1 MKLRSSK
8 SFKYKNSAKFTEEK
22 DKWINL
28 ENILSRGGPQVGDTD
43 VTLQVYGVYSLPEI
57 FSKLQQSGSVD
68 TWSYLIKFSDIQLP
82 GGKFN
87 PRELTEDELKEME
100 NKKKPAPK
108 INKKDLAAVKAEE
121 DRIAAEQKEKEEK
134 EKAFQ
139 DILDKMTPEEQYY
152 YLKELPTK
160 EAWLSWPE
168 GKSISTIK
176 KSGEKFIEFEE
187 DINSEKGCILELQ
200 FIPPPDE
207 DPKKRP
213 KPKGL
218 LPEEIKPI
226 YAISWIDFSKL
237 NTTPGLTELELRA
250 KLMTREKYEKNIDEL
265 EKIINKKVFNPY
277 SEEYKKLFPDIE
289 ENKNE
294 TENKNDNTNNENP
307 TQTQAQPQP
316 QTQNQNQTPVQTQ
329 NSENNNDK
337 DFLEK
342 AETYIRI
349 RIMLSQPVNPV
360 LPDVELPEPI
370 DFIKKEKPPKKQITT
385 EEIEQ
390 DLIRQFKIAIAAIAK
405 VYDEAMGESAK
416 GNLMKREKGNILASS
431 KKEDKEQYILKF
443 LDKFNTSG
451 RADLLK
457 EKLKKFIVRIV
468 REKFGKKK
476 APVKGVYRDERDQF
490 YSELYAYLTDT
501 LKTATNE
508 FVELKKDELHE
519 NIITPFSQS
528 KKEIMEFIT
537 RENKEPEDKRLLR
550 LSKENELLNDYSKAV
565 KYYKSRLLLDPNRE
579 AWLAY
584 LNLTKKLEDIPEVE
598 NSLVNAISIDPEN
611 CDLNLQLIFCGLLYI
626 KGKIGDAIN
635 YLNLYI
641 LKNGLNSTNYVFNAF
656 LSFLYKEKAN
666 SSQNNAANSKNQK
679 NTTNE
684 NLSKKHFEAA
694 KLFKMRSLPPDE
706 LKPPPEE
713 KVVEEEE
720 DPKKKKG
727 KEKEKKT
734 EETEENLEEL
744 SKKGNPRL
752 HPEFKRPVLNNAQLD
767 SIWFETA
774 ILFNRYNFFEISE
787 KLLENATEET
797 KQTIEFK
804 TEQAKVLLFRKEYER
819 VIELC
824 NDIIKEKKLSYNS
837 YILKGHALYYLNRNK
852 EAEETYIKAIRF
864 KPQEINFDIEMLVK
878 LGLIYIKEEKWY
890 DAKVVFKQ
898 ITKFDPE
905 ASYSWRYLGYSLTQ
919 LGEYEEAEKAL
930 LKANLLDVENPLI
943 WAYLAVFD
951 LNNGKKYQALECFNE
966 LNKVNYNDANVM
978 KKIAKLFLDNDEY
991 VIAKNIYL
999 KIKEQEKT
1007 DGECYIQIANIYN
1020 EKLSQKKE
1028 ALEILKEGLDK
1039 VIDDKY
1045 HQEIEKLIKD
1055 IEKEEQDLFTGEICD
1070 NENEND
1076 KENEND
1082 NVQMDKISNNES
1094 KLKED
1099 NVNINDSKVSNKDDN
1114 NKEDNKENNK
1124 EDKQ

>member
-1 MKLRSSK
+1 MRIRSSK
-8 SFKYKNSAKFTEEK
+8 SFKFKAGAYKEEK
-22 DKWINL
+22 DKWVNL
-28 ENILSRGGPQVGDTD
+28 ENILTRGGPQVGDTD
-43 VTLQVYGVYSLPEI
+43 FTLQIYGVYSLPEL

-68 TWSYLIKFSDIQLP
+68 TWSYLIKFSDIQLA

-87 PRELTEDELKEME
+87 ARELTEDEIKEME
-100 NKKKPAPK
+100 NKKKPPPK

-121 DRIAAEQKEKEEK
+121 DRIAAEQKEKEDK

-139 DILDKMTPEEQYY
+139 DFLNKMTPEEQYY

-160 EAWLSWPE
+160 EPWLSWPE
-168 GKSISTIK
+168 GKTISTIK
-176 KSGEKFIEFEE
+176 KSGDKFIELEE
-187 DINSEKGCILELQ
+187 DVNTEKGAILELQ

-226 YAISWIDFSKL
+226 YAVAWIDYSKL
-237 NTTPGLTELELRA
+237 HETPGLTELELRA
-250 KLMTREKYEKNIDEL
+250 KLMTREKYEKNIDDL

-277 SEEYKKLFPDIE
+277 SPEYEKINKTNKDE
-289 ENKNE
+289 TENKSENNQNNQNNNNNNQNQNENKNE
-294 TENKNDNTNNENP
+294 
-307 TQTQAQPQP
+307 
-316 QTQNQNQTPVQTQ
+316 
-329 NSENNNDK
+329 NNDENK

-342 AETYIRI
+342 AETYVRM

-370 DFIKKEKPPKKQITT
+370 NFIKKEKAPKKPITT

-416 GNLMKREKGNILASS
+416 GNLMKREKGNIMGNN

-476 APVKGVYRDERDQF
+476 IPVKGVFKDERDQF

-501 LKTATNE
+501 LKKATNE

-519 NIITPFSQS
+519 NVITPFSQS
-528 KKEIMEFIT
+528 KKEIMDFIT

-565 KYYKSRLLLDPNRE
+565 KYYKSRLLLDPNKE

-584 LNLTKKLEDIPEVE
+584 CNLTKKLEDIPEVE
-598 NSLVNAISIDPEN
+598 TSLINAISIDPEN

-626 KGKIGDAIN
+626 KGQIGYAIN

-641 LKNGLNSTNYVFNAF
+641 LKYGLNSTNYIFNAF
-656 LSFLYKEKAN
+656 LSFLYKEKATTT
-666 SSQNNAANSKNQK
+666 SQNNLLASKAQK
-679 NTTNE
+679 NMANE
-684 NLSKKHFEAA
+684 SLSKKHLEAA
-694 KLFKMRSLPPDE
+694 KLFKMKSLPPDE

-713 KVVEEEE
+713 KVEEEE

-727 KEKEKKT
+727 KDKEKEKKNEVT
-734 EETEENLEEL
+734 DENLEEL
-744 SKKGNPRL
+744 AKKGNPRL
-752 HPEFKRPVLNNAQLD
+752 HPEFKKPVLNNAQLD

-774 ILFNRYNFFEISE
+774 LLFNKYNFYEISE

-804 TEQAKVLLFRKEYER
+804 NEQAKVLLFRKDYER

-824 NDIIKEKKLSYNS
+824 NDIIKQKKLSYNT
-837 YILKGHALYYLNRNK
+837 YIIKGHALYYLNRYQ
-852 EAEETYIKAIRF
+852 EAQETYIKAIRF

-890 DAKVVFKQ
+890 DAKVIFRQ
-898 ITKFDPE
+898 ILKNNQETSF
-905 ASYSWRYLGYSLTQ
+905 AWRYLGLALTQ
-919 LGEYEEAEKAL
+919 LNEFEDAEKAL
-930 LKANLLDVENPLI
+930 MKANILDVENPLI
-943 WAYLAVFD
+943 WAYLVIFD

-966 LNKVNYNDANVM
+966 LNKVNYNDVNVM
-978 KKIAKLFLDNDEY
+978 KQIAKLFYDMEEY
-991 VIAKNIYL
+991 EIAKNIYK
-999 KIKEQEKT
+999 KISDQEKS
-1007 DGECYIQIANIYN
+1007 DGDCYLKIANIYN

-1028 ALEILKEGLDK
+1028 ALNILKEGLEK
-1039 VIDDKY
+1039 VMDEKS
-1045 HQEIEKLIKD
+1045 HQEIEKLMKD
-1055 IEKEEQDLFTGEICD
+1055 IEQEEQDLFIGEIDD

-1076 KENEND
+1076 ND
-1082 NVQMDKISNNES
+1082 NEENNNINEEEEPIENVNNES
-1094 KLKED
+1094 NMKED
-1099 NVNINDSKVSNKDDN
+1099 NVNLEHTNSNKEEQKVSL
-1114 NKEDNKENNK
+1114 
-1124 EDKQ
+1124 

>member
-1 MKLRSSK
+1 M
-8 SFKYKNSAKFTEEK
+8 
-22 DKWINL
+22 D
-28 ENILSRGGPQVGDTD
+28 
-43 VTLQVYGVYSLPEI
+43 
-57 FSKLQQSGSVD
+57 
-68 TWSYLIKFSDIQLP
+68 
-82 GGKFN
+82 
-87 PRELTEDELKEME
+87 
-100 NKKKPAPK
+100 NKKKPPPK

-139 DILDKMTPEEQYY
+139 EILDKMTPEEQYY

-176 KSGEKFIEFEE
+176 KTGEKFIELEE
-187 DINSEKGCILELQ
+187 DVNTEKGTVLELQ

-213 KPKGL
+213 KPKGM

-226 YAISWIDFSKL
+226 YAVSWIDFTKL
-237 NTTPGLTELELRA
+237 HETPGLTELELRA
-250 KLMTREKYEKNIDEL
+250 KLMTREKYEKNIDDL

-277 SEEYKKLFPDIE
+277 SEEYKKLNENNE

-294 TENKNDNTNNENP
+294 TENKNNTQNNENAQNP
-307 TQTQAQPQP
+307 NQPQ
-316 QTQNQNQTPVQTQ
+316 NTQ
-329 NSENNNDK
+329 NSQNNQNNQNESQPNEDNNK
-337 DFLEK
+337 DYLEK

-360 LPDVELPEPI
+360 LPDIELPEPI
-370 DFIKKEKPPKKQITT
+370 YFIKKEKPPKKQITT

-416 GNLMKREKGNILASS
+416 GNLMKREKGNILANT

-476 APVKGVYRDERDQF
+476 TPVKGVFKDERDQF

-501 LKTATNE
+501 LKRATNE

-519 NIITPFSQS
+519 NIIVPFAQS
-528 KKEIMEFIT
+528 KKEIMDYIT

-550 LSKENELLNDYSKAV
+550 LSKENELLNDYAKAV
-565 KYYKSRLLLDPNRE
+565 KYYKSRLLLDPNKE

-598 NSLVNAISIDPEN
+598 NSLINAISLDSEN

-626 KGKIGDAIN
+626 KGEINNAIN

-641 LKNGLNSTNYVFNAF
+641 LKKGLNSTNYIFNAF
-656 LSFLYKEKAN
+656 LSFLYKEKPTA
-666 SSQNNAANSKNQK
+666 SASLTKSPKVVSYDV
-679 NTTNE
+679 
-684 NLSKKHFEAA
+684 LSKKHLEAA
-694 KLFKMRSLPPDE
+694 KLFKMKSLPPDE

-713 KVVEEEE
+713 KVEEEE
-720 DPKKKKG
+720 DPKKKKNN
-727 KEKEKKT
+727 KDKDKDKKN

-752 HPEFKRPVLNNAQLD
+752 HPEFRKPVLNNAQLD

-774 ILFNRYNFFEISE
+774 LLFNRFNFYEISE
-787 KLLENATEET
+787 KLLQNATEET
-797 KQTIEFK
+797 KQSIDFK
-804 TEQAKVLLFRKEYER
+804 NEQAKVLLFRKEYEK

-837 YILKGHALYYLNRNK
+837 YILKGHALYYLNRYK

-864 KPQEINFDIEMLVK
+864 KPQELSFDFEMLVK
-878 LGLIYIKEEKWY
+878 LGLVYIKQEKFY
-890 DAKVVFKQ
+890 DSKVIFKQ
-898 ITKFDPE
+898 ISKYDPE
-905 ASYSWRYLGYSLTQ
+905 ASFAWRYLGYSLTQ
-919 LGEYEEAEKAL
+919 LGEFEEAEKAL
-930 LKANLLDVENPLI
+930 MKANLLDVENPLI
-943 WAYLAVFD
+943 WAYLAIFD

-966 LNKVNYNDANVM
+966 LNKVNYNDAKVM
-978 KKIAKLFLDNDEY
+978 KQIAKLFYDMNEY
-991 VIAKNIYL
+991 EIAKNIYL
-999 KIKEQEKT
+999 KIKDQDKT
-1007 DGECYIQIANIYN
+1007 DGECYLQIANIYN
-1020 EKLSQKKE
+1020 EKLSDKKK
-1028 ALEILKEGLDK
+1028 ALAVLKEGLDK
-1039 VIDDKY
+1039 VLDDKC
-1045 HQEIEKLIKD
+1045 HQDIEKLIKD
-1055 IEKEEQDLFTGEICD
+1055 IEQEEKDLFIGDTC
-1070 NENEND
+1070 ND
-1076 KENEND
+1076 VHETEND
-1082 NVQMDKISNNES
+1082 NVQMGNLSHDEES
-1094 KLKED
+1094 KMKED
-1099 NVNINDSKVSNKDDN
+1099 NANIEESKAN
-1114 NKEDNKENNK
+1114 NKEE
-1124 EDKQ
+1124 QLVL

>member
-1 MKLRSSK
+1 MKLRASK
-8 SFKYKNSAKFTEEK
+8 NFKLKNSAYKEEK
-22 DKWINL
+22 DKWLNL

-43 VTLQVYGVYSLPEI
+43 FTIQVNGVYSLPEL
-57 FSKLQQSGSVD
+57 FSKLQQSGSCD
-68 TWSYLIKFSDIQLP
+68 TWQYLIKFGDLQLP

-87 PRELTEDELKEME
+87 PRELTEDEIKEME
-100 NKKKPAPK
+100 NKKKPPPK

-139 DILDKMTPEEQYY
+139 DLLNKMSPEEQYY

-160 EAWLSWPE
+160 EPWLSWPE
-168 GKSISTIK
+168 GKSIATVK
-176 KSGEKFIEFEE
+176 KSGEKFIELEE
-187 DINSEKGCILELQ
+187 DVNSEKGAILELQ

-218 LPEEIKPI
+218 SPEEIKPI
-226 YAISWIDFSKL
+226 YAVSWIDFSKL
-237 NTTPGLTELELRA
+237 NSTPGLMELELRA
-250 KLMTREKYEKNIDEL
+250 KLMTREKYEKNIDDL

-277 SEEYKKLFPDIE
+277 SPEYKKLNPTE

-294 TENKNDNTNNENP
+294 SEKKSENNENNQNNQNNNTNNNNNNP
-307 TQTQAQPQP
+307 N
-316 QTQNQNQTPVQTQ
+316 NQN
-329 NSENNNDK
+329 ENNENDDNNK

-342 AETYIRI
+342 AGTYIRI

-360 LPDVELPEPI
+360 LPDVELPDPI
-370 DFIKKEKPPKKQITT
+370 YFIKKEKPPKKPITT

-416 GNLMKREKGNILASS
+416 GNLMKREKGNIMGNA
-431 KKEDKEQYILKF
+431 KKEDKDQYIMKF

-476 APVKGVYRDERDQF
+476 TSVKGVFKDDRDQF

-501 LKTATNE
+501 LKKATNE

-519 NIITPFSQS
+519 NVITPFSQS

-565 KYYKSRLLLDPNRE
+565 KYYKSRLLLDPNKE

-584 LNLTKKLEDIPEVE
+584 SNLTKKLEDIPEVE
-598 NSLVNAISIDPEN
+598 TSLINAISLDAEN

-626 KGKIGDAIN
+626 KGQIGHAIN
-635 YLNLYI
+635 YLTLYI
-641 LKNGLNSTNYVFNAF
+641 LKNGLSSTNYVFNAF
-656 LSFLYKEKAN
+656 LSFLYKEKATPSPTN
-666 SSQNNAANSKNQK
+666 VVASKGAKTLAN
-679 NTTNE
+679 E
-684 NLSKKHFEAA
+684 ALSKKHFEAA
-694 KLFKMRSLPPDE
+694 KLFKMKSLPPDE

-713 KVVEEEE
+713 KVEEEE

-727 KEKEKKT
+727 KEKEKDKKN
-734 EETEENLEEL
+734 EVTEENIEEL

-752 HPEFKRPVLNNAQLD
+752 HPEFKKPVLNNAQLD

-774 ILFNRYNFFEISE
+774 LLFNRYNFYEISE
-787 KLLENATEET
+787 KLLENSTEET

-804 TEQAKVLLFRKEYER
+804 NEQAKVLLFRKDYER

-824 NDIIKEKKLSYNS
+824 NDIIKQKKLSYDT
-837 YILKGHALYYLNRNK
+837 YIIKGHALYYLNRYQ
-852 EAEETYIKAIRF
+852 EAQETYIKAIRF
-864 KPQEINFDIEMLVK
+864 KPPEKTFDIEMLVK

-890 DAKVVFKQ
+890 DAKVIFKQ
-898 ITKFDPE
+898 ILKYDPE
-905 ASYSWRYLGYSLTQ
+905 ASYAYRYLGFALTQ
-919 LGEYEEAEKAL
+919 LSEFEEAEKSL
-930 LKANLLDVENPLI
+930 MKANILDVDNPLI
-943 WAYLAVFD
+943 WAYLAIFD
-951 LNNGKKYQALECFNE
+951 LNNGKKYQAIECFNE
-966 LNKVNYNDANVM
+966 LNKVNYSDVNVM
-978 KKIAKLFLDNDEY
+978 KQIANLFYDLKEY
-991 VIAKNIYL
+991 TIAKNIYM
-999 KIKEQEKT
+999 KIKDQEKT
-1007 DGECYIQIANIYN
+1007 DGDCYLKIASIYSENLSEKN
-1020 EKLSQKKE
+1020 EAVK
-1028 ALEILKEGLDK
+1028 ILKEGLD
-1039 VIDDKY
+1039 VVMDEQY
-1045 HQEIEKLIKD
+1045 HQQIENLMKD
-1055 IEKEEQDLFTGEICD
+1055 IEQEEQNLFIGEL
-1070 NENEND
+1070 ND
-1076 KENEND
+1076 KEGDKSDEVHID
-1082 NVQMDKISNNES
+1082 NMLNNQS

-1099 NVNINDSKVSNKDDN
+1099 NDNDNVNLNNTKNSNQDEKKVVL
-1114 NKEDNKENNK
+1114 
-1124 EDKQ
+1124 

>member
-1 MKLRSSK
+1 MRSSK
-8 SFKYKNSAKFTEEK
+8 SFRLKNAGAFKEEK
-22 DKWINL
+22 DKWLNL
-28 ENILSRGGPQVGDTD
+28 ENILARGGPQVGDTD
-43 VTLQVYGVYSLPEI
+43 FTLQIYGVYSLPEI

-68 TWSYLIKFSDIQLP
+68 TWSYIVKFSDIQLP

-87 PRELTEDELKEME
+87 QREMTEEELKEIE
-100 NKKKPAPK
+100 NKKKPPPK

-139 DILDKMTPEEQYY
+139 DFLNKMTPEEQYF

-160 EAWLSWPE
+160 EPWLSWPE
-168 GKSISTIK
+168 GKTISTIK
-176 KSGEKFIEFEE
+176 KTGEKFIELEE
-187 DINSEKGCILELQ
+187 DVNSEKGAVLELQ
-200 FIPPPDE
+200 FIPPPDD

-213 KPKGL
+213 KPKGM

-226 YAISWIDFSKL
+226 YAVGWVDFTKL
-237 NTTPGLTELELRA
+237 NNTPGLTELELRT
-250 KLMTREKYEKNIDEL
+250 KLMTREKYEKNIDDL
-265 EKIINKKVFNPY
+265 EKLINKKVFNPY
-277 SEEYKKLFPDIE
+277 SPEYQKLYNNNSEDNKA

-294 TENKNDNTNNENP
+294 NNQNNQSGSENKN
-307 TQTQAQPQP
+307 
-316 QTQNQNQTPVQTQ
+316 
-329 NSENNNDK
+329 ENNDENK

-342 AETYIRI
+342 ADTYIRI

-360 LPDVELPEPI
+360 LPDIELPEPI
-370 DFIKKEKPPKKQITT
+370 SFIKKEKPPKKPITT

-416 GNLMKREKGNILASS
+416 GNLMKREKGNIMGNA
-431 KKEDKEQYILKF
+431 KKEDKEQYIMKF

-476 APVKGVYRDERDQF
+476 TPVKGVYKDDRDQF

-501 LKTATNE
+501 LKKAANE

-519 NIITPFSQS
+519 NVITPFSQS
-528 KKEIMEFIT
+528 KKEIMDFIT
-537 RENKEPEDKRLLR
+537 RENREPEDKRLLR

-565 KYYKSRLLLDPNRE
+565 KYYKARLLLDPNKE

-584 LNLTKKLEDIPEVE
+584 CNLTKKLEDIPEVE
-598 NSLVNAISIDPEN
+598 TSLVNAISLDAEN

-626 KGKIGDAIN
+626 KGQIGHAIN

-641 LKNGLNSTNYVFNAF
+641 LKNGLNSTNYIFNAF
-656 LSFLYKEKAN
+656 LSFLYKERSTAN
-666 SSQNNAANSKNQK
+666 NLLVSKDKK
-679 NTTNE
+679 NISYE
-684 NLSKKHFEAA
+684 ALSKKHLEAA
-694 KLFKMRSLPPDE
+694 KLFKMKSLPPDE

-713 KVVEEEE
+713 KVEEEE

-727 KEKEKKT
+727 KDKEKDKKIEPT
-734 EETEENLEEL
+734 EDNLEEL

-752 HPEFKRPVLNNAQLD
+752 HPEFKKPVLNNSQLD

-774 ILFNRYNFFEISE
+774 LLFNRYNFYEISE

-804 TEQAKVLLFRKEYER
+804 NEQAKVLLFRKDYQR

-824 NDIIKEKKLSYNS
+824 NDIIKQKRLSYNT
-837 YILKGHALYYLNRNK
+837 YIIKGHALYYLNK
-852 EAEETYIKAIRF
+852 YQEAQDTYIKAIRF

-898 ITKFDPE
+898 IIKFDPE
-905 ASYSWRYLGYSLTQ
+905 ASYAWRYLGYSLTE
-919 LGEYEEAEKAL
+919 LSDFEDAEKAL
-930 LKANLLDVENPLI
+930 MKANILDVENPLI
-943 WAYLAVFD
+943 WAYLTIFN

-966 LNKVNYNDANVM
+966 LNKVNYNDVNIM
-978 KKIAKLFLDNDEY
+978 KQIAKLFYDMGEY
-991 VIAKNIYL
+991 EIAKNIYL
-999 KIKEQEKT
+999 KIKDQEKT
-1007 DGECYIQIANIYN
+1007 DGDCYLKIANIYN
-1020 EKLSQKKE
+1020 GKLSQKKE
-1028 ALEILKEGLDK
+1028 ALDILKEGLEK
-1039 VIDDKY
+1039 VMDENC

-1055 IEKEEQDLFTGEICD
+1055 IEQEEQDLFTG
-1070 NENEND
+1070 
-1076 KENEND
+1076 
-1082 NVQMDKISNNES
+1082 
-1094 KLKED
+1094 
-1099 NVNINDSKVSNKDDN
+1099 
-1114 NKEDNKENNK
+1114 
-1124 EDKQ
+1124 

>member
-1 MKLRSSK
+1 MKIRSSK
-8 SFKYKNSAKFTEEK
+8 SFRLKNAGAFKEEK
-22 DKWINL
+22 DKWLNL
-28 ENILSRGGPQVGDTD
+28 ENILARGGPQVGDTD
-43 VTLQVYGVYSLPEI
+43 FTLQVYGVYSLPEM
-57 FSKLQQSGSVD
+57 FTKLQQSGSVD
-68 TWSYLIKFSDIQLP
+68 AWSYLVKFSDIQLP
-82 GGKFN
+82 GGKYN
-87 PRELTEDELKEME
+87 QREMTEEELKEIE
-100 NKKKPAPK
+100 NKKKPPPK

-139 DILDKMTPEEQYY
+139 DFLNKMTPEEQYF

-160 EAWLSWPE
+160 EPWLSWPE
-168 GKSISTIK
+168 GKTISTIK
-176 KSGEKFIEFEE
+176 KTGEKFIELEE
-187 DINSEKGCILELQ
+187 DVNTEKGAVIELQ

-226 YAISWIDFSKL
+226 YAVGWLDFTKL
-237 NTTPGLTELELRA
+237 NNTPGLTELELRT

-265 EKIINKKVFNPY
+265 EKIINKKVLNPY
-277 SEEYKKLFPDIE
+277 SPEYQKLYNNNKPENNKE

-294 TENKNDNTNNENP
+294 NNQNNQNGNENKK
-307 TQTQAQPQP
+307 
-316 QTQNQNQTPVQTQ
+316 
-329 NSENNNDK
+329 ENNDENK

-342 AETYIRI
+342 ADTYIRI
-349 RIMLSQPVNPV
+349 RIMLSQPVNPI
-360 LPDVELPEPI
+360 LPDIELPEPI
-370 DFIKKEKPPKKQITT
+370 TFIKKEKPPKKPITT

-390 DLIRQFKIAIAAIAK
+390 DLIRQYKIAIAAIAK

-416 GNLMKREKGNILASS
+416 GNLMKREKGNIMGNP
-431 KKEDKEQYILKF
+431 KKEDKEQYIMKF

-476 APVKGVYRDERDQF
+476 TPVKGVYKDDRDQF

-501 LKTATNE
+501 LKKAANE
-508 FVELKKDELHE
+508 FVELKKNELHE
-519 NIITPFSQS
+519 NVITPFSQS
-528 KKEIMEFIT
+528 KKEIMDFIT

-565 KYYKSRLLLDPNRE
+565 KYYKARLLLDPNKE

-584 LNLTKKLEDIPEVE
+584 CNLTKKLEDIPEVE
-598 NSLVNAISIDPEN
+598 TSLINAISLDAEN

-626 KGKIGDAIN
+626 KGQIGHAIN

-656 LSFLYKEKAN
+656 LSFLYKEKSNPSAN
-666 SSQNNAANSKNQK
+666 NLIVSKDKK
-679 NTTNE
+679 NVSLE
-684 NLSKKHFEAA
+684 ALSKKHLEAA
-694 KLFKMRSLPPDE
+694 KLFKMKSLPPDE
-706 LKPPPEE
+706 LKPPPEI
-713 KVVEEEE
+713 KVEEEE

-727 KEKEKKT
+727 KDKEKDKKN
-734 EETEENLEEL
+734 EVTEENLEEL

-752 HPEFKRPVLNNAQLD
+752 HPEFKKPVLNNAQLD

-774 ILFNRYNFFEISE
+774 LLFNRYNFYEISE

-804 TEQAKVLLFRKEYER
+804 NEQAKVLLFRKDYQR

-824 NDIIKEKKLSYNS
+824 NDIIKQKRLSYNT
-837 YILKGHALYYLNRNK
+837 YIIKGHALYYLNQYQ
-852 EAEETYIKAIRF
+852 EAQETYIKAIRF

-898 ITKFDPE
+898 IIKFDPE
-905 ASYSWRYLGYSLTQ
+905 ASYAWRYLGYSLTE
-919 LGEYEEAEKAL
+919 LSDFEEAEKAL
-930 LKANLLDVENPLI
+930 TKANILDVENPLI
-943 WAYLAVFD
+943 WAYLTIFN

-966 LNKVNYNDANVM
+966 LNKVNYNDVNIM
-978 KKIAKLFLDNDEY
+978 KQIAKLFYDMEEY
-991 VIAKNIYL
+991 EISKNIYI
-999 KIKEQEKT
+999 KIKDQEKT
-1007 DGECYIQIANIYN
+1007 DGDCYLKIANIYN

-1028 ALEILKEGLDK
+1028 ALEILKEGLEK
-1039 VIDDKY
+1039 VMDENC
-1045 HQEIEKLIKD
+1045 HQEIEKLMKD
-1055 IEKEEQDLFTGEICD
+1055 IEQEEQDLFTGELGENIND
-1070 NENEND
+1070 NGEEIQNEKLFNNESQLKEENENEND
-1076 KENEND
+1076 HVNVD
-1082 NVQMDKISNNES
+1082 NS
-1094 KLKED
+1094 KA
-1099 NVNINDSKVSNKDDN
+1099 S
-1114 NKEDNKENNK
+1114 NKEDQKIVL
-1124 EDKQ
+1124 

>member
-1 MKLRSSK
+1 MRSSK
-8 SFKYKNSAKFTEEK
+8 SFRLKNAGAFKEEK
-22 DKWINL
+22 DKWLNL
-28 ENILSRGGPQVGDTD
+28 ENILARGGPQVGDTD
-43 VTLQVYGVYSLPEI
+43 FTLQIYGVYSLPEI

-68 TWSYLIKFSDIQLP
+68 TWSYIVKFSDIQLP

-87 PRELTEDELKEME
+87 QREMTEEELKEIE
-100 NKKKPAPK
+100 NKKKPPPK

-139 DILDKMTPEEQYY
+139 DFLNKMTPEEQYF

-160 EAWLSWPE
+160 EPWLSWPE
-168 GKSISTIK
+168 GKTISTIK
-176 KSGEKFIEFEE
+176 KTGEKFIELEE
-187 DINSEKGCILELQ
+187 DVNSEKGAVLELQ
-200 FIPPPDE
+200 FIPPPDD

-213 KPKGL
+213 KPKGM

-226 YAISWIDFSKL
+226 YAVGWVDFTKL
-237 NTTPGLTELELRA
+237 NNTPGLTELELRT
-250 KLMTREKYEKNIDEL
+250 KLMTREKYEKNIDDL
-265 EKIINKKVFNPY
+265 EKLINKKVFNPY
-277 SEEYKKLFPDIE
+277 SPEYQKLYNNNSEDNKA

-294 TENKNDNTNNENP
+294 NNQNNQSGSENKN
-307 TQTQAQPQP
+307 
-316 QTQNQNQTPVQTQ
+316 
-329 NSENNNDK
+329 ENNDENK

-342 AETYIRI
+342 ADTYIRI

-360 LPDVELPEPI
+360 LPDIELPEPI
-370 DFIKKEKPPKKQITT
+370 SFIKKEKPPKKPITT

-416 GNLMKREKGNILASS
+416 GNLMKREKGNIMGNA
-431 KKEDKEQYILKF
+431 KKEDKEQYIMKF

-476 APVKGVYRDERDQF
+476 TPVKGVYKDDRDQF

-501 LKTATNE
+501 LKKAANE

-519 NIITPFSQS
+519 NVITPFSQS
-528 KKEIMEFIT
+528 KKEIMDFIT
-537 RENKEPEDKRLLR
+537 RENREPEDKRLLR

-565 KYYKSRLLLDPNRE
+565 KYYKARLLLDPNKE

-584 LNLTKKLEDIPEVE
+584 CNLTKKLEDIPEVE
-598 NSLVNAISIDPEN
+598 TSLVNAISLDAEN

-626 KGKIGDAIN
+626 KGQIGHAIN

-641 LKNGLNSTNYVFNAF
+641 LKNGLNSTNYIFNAF
-656 LSFLYKEKAN
+656 LSFLYKERSTAN
-666 SSQNNAANSKNQK
+666 NLLVSKDKK
-679 NTTNE
+679 NISYE
-684 NLSKKHFEAA
+684 ALSKKHLEAA
-694 KLFKMRSLPPDE
+694 KLFKMKSLPPDE

-713 KVVEEEE
+713 KVEEEE

-727 KEKEKKT
+727 KDKEKDKKIEPT
-734 EETEENLEEL
+734 EDNLEEL

-752 HPEFKRPVLNNAQLD
+752 HPEFKKPVLNNSQLD

-774 ILFNRYNFFEISE
+774 LLFNRYNFYEISE

-804 TEQAKVLLFRKEYER
+804 NEQAKVLLFRKDYQR

-824 NDIIKEKKLSYNS
+824 NDIIKQKRLSYNT
-837 YILKGHALYYLNRNK
+837 YIIKGHALYYLNK
-852 EAEETYIKAIRF
+852 YQEAQDTYIKAIRF

-898 ITKFDPE
+898 IIKFDPE
-905 ASYSWRYLGYSLTQ
+905 ASYAWRYLGYSLTE
-919 LGEYEEAEKAL
+919 LSDFEDAEKAL
-930 LKANLLDVENPLI
+930 MKANILDVENPLI
-943 WAYLAVFD
+943 WAYLTIFN
-951 LNNGKKYQALECFNE
+951 LNNGKKYQAL
-966 LNKVNYNDANVM
+966 
-978 KKIAKLFLDNDEY
+978 
-991 VIAKNIYL
+991 
-999 KIKEQEKT
+999 
-1007 DGECYIQIANIYN
+1007 
-1020 EKLSQKKE
+1020 
-1028 ALEILKEGLDK
+1028 
-1039 VIDDKY
+1039 
-1045 HQEIEKLIKD
+1045 
-1055 IEKEEQDLFTGEICD
+1055 
-1070 NENEND
+1070 
-1076 KENEND
+1076 
-1082 NVQMDKISNNES
+1082 
-1094 KLKED
+1094 
-1099 NVNINDSKVSNKDDN
+1099 
-1114 NKEDNKENNK
+1114 
-1124 EDKQ
+1124 

>member
-1 MKLRSSK
+1 MRSSK
-8 SFKYKNSAKFTEEK
+8 SFRLKNAGAFKEEK
-22 DKWINL
+22 DKWLNL
-28 ENILSRGGPQVGDTD
+28 ENILARGGPQVGDTD
-43 VTLQVYGVYSLPEI
+43 FTLQIYGVYSLPEI

-68 TWSYLIKFSDIQLP
+68 TWSYIVKFSDIQLP

-87 PRELTEDELKEME
+87 QREMTEEELKEIE
-100 NKKKPAPK
+100 NKKKPPPK

-139 DILDKMTPEEQYY
+139 DFLNKMTPEEQYF

-160 EAWLSWPE
+160 EPWLSWPE
-168 GKSISTIK
+168 GKTISTIK
-176 KSGEKFIEFEE
+176 KTGEKFIELEE
-187 DINSEKGCILELQ
+187 DVNSEKGAVLELQ
-200 FIPPPDE
+200 FIPPPDD

-213 KPKGL
+213 KPKGM

-226 YAISWIDFSKL
+226 YAVGWVDFTKL
-237 NTTPGLTELELRA
+237 NNTPGLTELELRT
-250 KLMTREKYEKNIDEL
+250 KLMTREKYEKNIDDL
-265 EKIINKKVFNPY
+265 EKLINKKVFNPY
-277 SEEYKKLFPDIE
+277 SPEYQKLYNNNSEDNKA

-294 TENKNDNTNNENP
+294 NNQNNQSGSENKN
-307 TQTQAQPQP
+307 
-316 QTQNQNQTPVQTQ
+316 
-329 NSENNNDK
+329 ENNDENK

-342 AETYIRI
+342 ADTYIRI

-360 LPDVELPEPI
+360 LPDIELPEPI
-370 DFIKKEKPPKKQITT
+370 SFIKKEKPPKKPITT

-416 GNLMKREKGNILASS
+416 GNLMKREKGNIMGNA
-431 KKEDKEQYILKF
+431 KKEDKEQYIMKF

-476 APVKGVYRDERDQF
+476 TPVKGVYKDDRDQF

-501 LKTATNE
+501 LKKAANE

-519 NIITPFSQS
+519 NVITPFSQS
-528 KKEIMEFIT
+528 KKEIMDFIT
-537 RENKEPEDKRLLR
+537 RENREPEDKRLLR

-565 KYYKSRLLLDPNRE
+565 KYYKARLLLDPNKE

-584 LNLTKKLEDIPEVE
+584 CNLTKKLEDIPEVE
-598 NSLVNAISIDPEN
+598 TSLVNAISLDAEN

-626 KGKIGDAIN
+626 KGQIGHAIN

-641 LKNGLNSTNYVFNAF
+641 LKNGLNSTNYIFNAF
-656 LSFLYKEKAN
+656 LSFLYKERSTAN
-666 SSQNNAANSKNQK
+666 NLLVSKDKK
-679 NTTNE
+679 NISYE
-684 NLSKKHFEAA
+684 ALSKKHLEAA
-694 KLFKMRSLPPDE
+694 KLFKMKSLPPDE

-713 KVVEEEE
+713 KVEEEE

-727 KEKEKKT
+727 KDKEKDKKIEPT
-734 EETEENLEEL
+734 EDNLEEL

-752 HPEFKRPVLNNAQLD
+752 HPEFKKPVLNNSQLD

-774 ILFNRYNFFEISE
+774 LLFNRYNFYEISE

-804 TEQAKVLLFRKEYER
+804 NEQAKVLLFRKDYQR

-824 NDIIKEKKLSYNS
+824 NDIIKQKRLSYNT
-837 YILKGHALYYLNRNK
+837 YIIKGHALYYLNK
-852 EAEETYIKAIRF
+852 YQEAQDTYIKAIRF

-898 ITKFDPE
+898 IIKFDPE
-905 ASYSWRYLGYSLTQ
+905 ASYAWRYLGYSLTE
-919 LGEYEEAEKAL
+919 LSDFEDAEKAL
-930 LKANLLDVENPLI
+930 MKANILDVENPLI
-943 WAYLAVFD
+943 WAYLTIFN
-951 LNNGKKYQALECFNE
+951 LNNGKKYQAVECFNE
-966 LNKVNYNDANVM
+966 LNKVNYNDVNIM
-978 KKIAKLFLDNDEY
+978 KQIAKLFYDMGEY
-991 VIAKNIYL
+991 EIAKNIYL
-999 KIKEQEKT
+999 KIKDQEKT
-1007 DGECYIQIANIYN
+1007 DGDCYLKIANIYN
-1020 EKLSQKKE
+1020 GKLSQKKE
-1028 ALEILKEGLDK
+1028 ALDILKEGLEK
-1039 VIDDKY
+1039 VMDENC

-1055 IEKEEQDLFTGEICD
+1055 IEQEEQDLFTGELGQKVNDNGEEIQNEKLFNNESQLKED

-1076 KENEND
+1076 
-1082 NVQMDKISNNES
+1082 
-1094 KLKED
+1094 
-1099 NVNINDSKVSNKDDN
+1099 NVNVDNSKMSNKEEQ
-1114 NKEDNKENNK
+1114 KVAL
-1124 EDKQ
+1124 

>member
-1 MKLRSSK
+1 MRSSK
-8 SFKYKNSAKFTEEK
+8 SFRLKNAGAFKEEK
-22 DKWINL
+22 DKWLNL
-28 ENILSRGGPQVGDTD
+28 ENILARGGSQVGDTD
-43 VTLQVYGVYSLPEI
+43 FTLQIYGVYSLPEI

-68 TWSYLIKFSDIQLP
+68 TWSYIVKFSDIQLP

-87 PRELTEDELKEME
+87 QREMTEEELKEIE
-100 NKKKPAPK
+100 NKKKPPPK

-139 DILDKMTPEEQYY
+139 DFLNKMTPEEQYF

-160 EAWLSWPE
+160 EPWLSWPE
-168 GKSISTIK
+168 GKTISTIK
-176 KSGEKFIEFEE
+176 KTGEKFIELEE
-187 DINSEKGCILELQ
+187 DVNSEKGAVLELQ
-200 FIPPPDE
+200 FIPPPDD

-213 KPKGL
+213 KPKGM

-226 YAISWIDFSKL
+226 YAVGWVDFTKL
-237 NTTPGLTELELRA
+237 NNTPGLTELELRT
-250 KLMTREKYEKNIDEL
+250 KLMTREKYEKNIDDL
-265 EKIINKKVFNPY
+265 EKLINKKVFNPY
-277 SEEYKKLFPDIE
+277 SPEYQKLYNNNSEDNKA

-294 TENKNDNTNNENP
+294 NNQNNQSGSENKN
-307 TQTQAQPQP
+307 
-316 QTQNQNQTPVQTQ
+316 
-329 NSENNNDK
+329 ENNDENK

-342 AETYIRI
+342 ADTYIRI

-360 LPDVELPEPI
+360 LPDIELPEPI
-370 DFIKKEKPPKKQITT
+370 SFIKKEKPPKKPITT

-416 GNLMKREKGNILASS
+416 GNLMKREKGNIMGNA
-431 KKEDKEQYILKF
+431 KKEDKEQYIMKF

-476 APVKGVYRDERDQF
+476 TPVKGVYKDDRDQF

-501 LKTATNE
+501 LKKAANE

-519 NIITPFSQS
+519 NVITPFSQS
-528 KKEIMEFIT
+528 KKEIMDFIT
-537 RENKEPEDKRLLR
+537 RENREPEDKRLLR

-565 KYYKSRLLLDPNRE
+565 KYYKARLLLDPNKE

-584 LNLTKKLEDIPEVE
+584 CNLTKKLEDIPEVE
-598 NSLVNAISIDPEN
+598 TSLVNAISLDAEN

-626 KGKIGDAIN
+626 KGQIGHAIN

-641 LKNGLNSTNYVFNAF
+641 LKNGLNSTNYIFNAF
-656 LSFLYKEKAN
+656 LSFLYKERSTAN
-666 SSQNNAANSKNQK
+666 NLLVSKDKK
-679 NTTNE
+679 NISYE
-684 NLSKKHFEAA
+684 ALSKKHLEAA
-694 KLFKMRSLPPDE
+694 KLFKMKSLPPDE

-713 KVVEEEE
+713 KVEEEE

-727 KEKEKKT
+727 KDKEKDKKIEPT
-734 EETEENLEEL
+734 EDNLEEL

-752 HPEFKRPVLNNAQLD
+752 HPEFKKPVLNNSQLD

-774 ILFNRYNFFEISE
+774 LLFNRYNFYEISE

-804 TEQAKVLLFRKEYER
+804 NEQAKVLLFRKDYQR

-824 NDIIKEKKLSYNS
+824 NDIIKQKRLSYNT
-837 YILKGHALYYLNRNK
+837 YIIKGHALYYLNK
-852 EAEETYIKAIRF
+852 YQEAQDTYIKAIRF

-898 ITKFDPE
+898 IIKFDPE
-905 ASYSWRYLGYSLTQ
+905 ASYAWRYLGYSLTE
-919 LGEYEEAEKAL
+919 LSDFEDAEKAL
-930 LKANLLDVENPLI
+930 MKANILDVENPLI
-943 WAYLAVFD
+943 WAYLTIFN

-966 LNKVNYNDANVM
+966 LNKVNYNDVNIM
-978 KKIAKLFLDNDEY
+978 KQIAKLFYDMGEY
-991 VIAKNIYL
+991 EIAKNIYL
-999 KIKEQEKT
+999 KIKDQEKT
-1007 DGECYIQIANIYN
+1007 DGDCYLKIANIYN
-1020 EKLSQKKE
+1020 GKLSQKKE
-1028 ALEILKEGLDK
+1028 ALDILKEGLEK
-1039 VIDDKY
+1039 VMDENC

-1055 IEKEEQDLFTGEICD
+1055 IEQEEQDLFTG
-1070 NENEND
+1070 
-1076 KENEND
+1076 
-1082 NVQMDKISNNES
+1082 
-1094 KLKED
+1094 
-1099 NVNINDSKVSNKDDN
+1099 
-1114 NKEDNKENNK
+1114 
-1124 EDKQ
+1124 